1 MIFQEFLDTVIQFS
15 TSNQNS
21 DDKLRI
27 IFDMCIDESQ
37 PQDPR
42 KPLTV
47 NKMQVIEMLHSV
59 IDVAKVNEVSTKDVN
74 IMIESMF
81 KEAGVKNKK
90 V

>member
-1 MIFQEFLDTVIQFS
+1 
-15 TSNQNS
+15 
-21 DDKLRI
+21 
-27 IFDMCIDESQ
+27 
-37 PQDPR
+37 
-42 KPLTV
+42 
-47 NKMQVIEMLHSV
+47 MLHSV

>member
-1 MIFQEFLDTVIQFS
+1 
-15 TSNQNS
+15 
-21 DDKLRI
+21 
-27 IFDMCIDESQ
+27 MCIDESQ

-47 NKMQVIEMLHSV
+47 NKIQVIEMLHSV

-90 V
+90 VKKSLFLISNFETFAPR

>member
-1 MIFQEFLDTVIQFS
+1 
-15 TSNQNS
+15 
-21 DDKLRI
+21 
-27 IFDMCIDESQ
+27 MCIDESQ
-37 PQDPR
+37 PQDQR

-74 IMIESMF
+74 IMIECMF

-90 V
+90 VYCCLDY

>member
-1 MIFQEFLDTVIQFS
+1 
-15 TSNQNS
+15 
-21 DDKLRI
+21 
-27 IFDMCIDESQ
+27 MCIDESQ

-59 IDVAKVNEVSTKDVN
+59 IDVAKVNDVSTKDVN

-90 V
+90 VLKLCFLISNVETFASK